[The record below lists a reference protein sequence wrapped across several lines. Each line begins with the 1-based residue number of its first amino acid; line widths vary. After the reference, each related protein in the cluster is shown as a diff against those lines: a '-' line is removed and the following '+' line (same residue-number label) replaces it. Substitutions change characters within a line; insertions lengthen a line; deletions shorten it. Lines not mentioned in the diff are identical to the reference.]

1 MGKRLKQQ
9 RRGKGSPMFIARH
22 GIADVE
28 YLPITPE
35 QKENALKGKVVDLVS
50 DRVRSAVLAD
60 ILFENGLHSYMIAP
74 EGMHVGQELQYGK
87 KAALEIGNVLPLNE
101 IAEGCPIF
109 NIEKR
114 PGDGGCYI
122 KTSGIY
128 GYIVTKEPGRVYVK
142 LPSGKTVEISPE
154 ARATIGNVSAGG
166 RTEKP
171 MIKAGTHYHAMHAK
185 GYHYPGV
192 RGVAMNPVDHPFGG
206 AQHHAGKSK
215 SVSRHAAPGQKVGA
229 IASKRTG
236 RTKR

>member
-22 GIADVE
+22 GIADVV
-28 YLPITPE
+28 YPPITPE
-35 QKENALKGKVVDLVS
+35 QQESTLKGRVVDLVS
-50 DRVRSAVLAD
+50 DKVRSAVLAD
-60 ILFENGLHSYMIAP
+60 VLFENGLRSYMVAP
-74 EGMHVGQELQYGK
+74 EGMYAGQTLQYGK
-87 KAALEIGNVLPLNE
+87 KAPLEIGNVLPLNE

-109 NIEKR
+109 NIEKH
-114 PGDGGCYI
+114 PGDGGRYI

-128 GYIVTKEPGRVYVK
+128 GYVVTKESGRVCVK
-142 LPSGKTVEISPE
+142 LPSGKTLEVSPE

-185 GYHYPGV
+185 GHHYPGV